1 MLKHK
6 HLLVRAEVLDPPKDI
21 KEIKTWTKK
30 LIKDIDM
37 KILAGPYAKYCDVK
51 GNRGLTCVTIIET
64 SHIALH
70 SWDENDPALVQL
82 DVYSCKDLD
91 EKIVFDYLYKFQPVR
106 MSYRYFDRETN
117 FKLMKVKEYVDEHLG
132 KYESVHKERSSSDR
146 T

>member
-6 HLLVRAEVLDPPKDI
+6 HLLVRAEILEPPKDI

-117 FKLMKVKEYVDEHLG
+117 FKLIKVK
-132 KYESVHKERSSSDR
+132 R
-146 T
+146 

>member
-6 HLLVRAEVLDPPKDI
+6 HLLVRAEVLEPPKDI

-30 LIKDIDM
+30 LIKDINM

-117 FKLMKVKEYVDEHLG
+117 FKLIKVK
-132 KYESVHKERSSSDR
+132 R
-146 T
+146 

>member
-6 HLLVRAEVLDPPKDI
+6 HLLVRAEILEPPKDI

-117 FKLMKVKEYVDEHLG
+117 FKLMKVK
-132 KYESVHKERSSSDR
+132 R
-146 T
+146 

>member
-117 FKLMKVKEYVDEHLG
+117 FKLIKVK
-132 KYESVHKERSSSDR
+132 R
-146 T
+146 